1 MVFYPTDYYRN
12 ATKIVYDSANICMN
26 ASKVIFTHFYPLAF
40 CMKYQVDVDFYKSTC
55 HILNYLFCHP
65 FGVLLSVLIST
76 GVAPLP
82 MFCRPFRALVVVP
95 LPGFYSPFQGEVY
108 SLHLFSWGK

>member
-55 HILNYLFCHP
+55 HILNYLFYHP

-82 MFCRPFRALVVVP
+82 MFCRPFRALFVAP
-95 LPGFYSPFQGEVY
+95 LPVF
-108 SLHLFSWGK
+108 